1 MSLTKAYYPHDIT
14 KNIYIDFS
22 QLSFVTESAI
32 KLLNNL
38 TNCMKPYQLF
48 GSFLRLKNLRLI
60 INNYL
65 IPSENT
71 F

>member
-22 QLSFVTESAI
+22 QLSFVQSAI